1 MRAQPILKVAE
12 IFASLQGEGLR
23 QGEAT
28 IFVRLAGCNLR
39 CSFCDTKDAWS
50 DGKKMTLQEILRKIQ
65 RLQSQFPCDWVC
77 LTGGEP
83 LLQKV
88 GPLAAAI
95 RKAGFRLQVETNGTF
110 KPGFKADWWTVSPKP
125 PGYRFHPD
133 FGKKAKEVKL
143 VVTRELKF
151 RTIERLRKLFPEK
164 VPLILQPESEK
175 RRSLAKALCLL
186 KEGQKKGLPRLRVMV
201 QLHRRLQIP

>member
-12 IFASLQGEGLR
+12 IFASLQGEGLH
-23 QGEAT
+23 QGEPT

-50 DGKKMTLQEILRKIQ
+50 NGKKMTLQQILRKIQ

-175 RRSLAKALCLL
+175 SRSLAKALRLL